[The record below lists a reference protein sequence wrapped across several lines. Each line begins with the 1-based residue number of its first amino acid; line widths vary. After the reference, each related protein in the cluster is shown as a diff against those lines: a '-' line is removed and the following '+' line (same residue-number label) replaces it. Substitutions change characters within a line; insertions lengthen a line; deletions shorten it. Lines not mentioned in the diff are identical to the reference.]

1 LRKGV
6 ASHIVFLRGLISA
19 GTERRD
25 PPPQPR
31 HDDADRRR
39 HHRRLYSLATV
50 LGLPGND
57 FFRELV
63 TPIDIMLLDHWIE
76 IRSLMGAGAAL
87 EKLVALIPDT
97 AHLLD
102 NDGSTRDIAVAGLR
116 GGGDRLQRGCYSG
129 GGRRAH
135 ALGHRPGPRG
145 WRGADVGEHSDLR
158 LECPATAPD

>member
-116 GGGDRLQRGCYSG
+116 GGGDRLQHGCPSG
-129 GGRRAH
+129 GGRCAG
-135 ALGHRPGPRG
+135 ALGHRPWPRG
-145 WRGADVGEHSDLR
+145 WRGADVGEHSNLP
-158 LECPATAPD
+158 LECPANAPD

>member
-1 LRKGV
+1 
-6 ASHIVFLRGLISA
+6 
-19 GTERRD
+19 
-25 PPPQPR
+25 
-31 HDDADRRR
+31 
-39 HHRRLYSLATV
+39 V

-76 IRSLMGAGAAL
+76 MRSLMEAGAAL

-102 NDGSTRDIAVAGLR
+102 NDGGTRDIAVGGLR
-116 GGGDRLQRGCYSG
+116 GGG
-129 GGRRAH
+129 GRCAG
-135 ALGHRPGPRG
+135 AFGHRPGPRG

>member
-1 LRKGV
+1 MRKGV
-6 ASHIVFLRGLISA
+6 ASHIVFLPGLKDEI
-19 GTERRD
+19 
-25 PPPQPR
+25 
-31 HDDADRRR
+31 RRR
-39 HHRRLYSLATV
+39 NPGMMTLIGAAITAARIYSLATV

-76 IRSLMGAGAAL
+76 MRSLMEAGAAL

-116 GGGDRLQRGCYSG
+116 GGGDRLQRGCHSG
-129 GGRRAH
+129 GGRRAG

-145 WRGADVGEHSDLR
+145 WRGADVGEHSNLP
-158 LECPATAPD
+158 LECPANAPD